1 MAIYENLSVNTDALI
16 IGNWKIQVATYST
29 SYATVASVASAV
41 TNLGAGMVNSF
52 NHNVTMYDVQAGNA
66 PDPIEG
72 IADESFV
79 ISGDLIEFDVANVTT
94 AWGGL
99 VTTATAITTTLA
111 ILSAGGKSTLT
122 PKTFLLTNR
131 RIVNGAS
138 VETNIIIY
146 KGYMQNG
153 PQFTAK
159 SDNDADPIMTYSFEI
174 RGEIDGQR
182 TEGDQLYS
190 IHKWLD

>member
-1 MAIYENLSVNTDALI
+1 MALYQNTTVDSDALV
-16 IGNWKIQVATYST
+16 IGNWKIQVATYAT
-29 SYATVASVASAV
+29 YVTVASVASSV

-79 ISGDLIEFDVANVTT
+79 ISGDLMEFNVANVTT

-99 VTTATAITTTLA
+99 VTTATSITTTLA

-131 RIVNGAS
+131 RIVNGSS
-138 VETNIIIY
+138 VETNIVVY

-153 PQFTAK
+153 PQFTTK
-159 SDNDADPIMTYSFEI
+159 SDNDADPITTYSFEI
-174 RGEIDGQR
+174 RGEIDGTR
-182 TEGDQLYS
+182 TAGDQLYS